1 MTVADLEAKVEALS
15 KSIKKLEKQAQA
27 QADIEAIKKLQRS
40 YGFYLEHWQEDEIVE
55 LFSRSPDVQL
65 EINYTGCFKGWEAIR
80 DSFNFA
86 DHYTAY
92 GVKKAPGEFLHIL
105 MPLAGIVDLGGR
117 GLAVLHGVR
126 TARSG
131 FRLFVRAVLGRLGRG
146 LPG

>member
-65 EINYTGCFKGWEAIR
+65 EINDTGCFKGWEAIR

-92 GVKKAPGEFLHIL
+92 VVK
-105 MPLAGIVDLGGR
+105 
-117 GLAVLHGVR
+117 
-126 TARSG
+126 
-131 FRLFVRAVLGRLGRG
+131 
-146 LPG
+146 